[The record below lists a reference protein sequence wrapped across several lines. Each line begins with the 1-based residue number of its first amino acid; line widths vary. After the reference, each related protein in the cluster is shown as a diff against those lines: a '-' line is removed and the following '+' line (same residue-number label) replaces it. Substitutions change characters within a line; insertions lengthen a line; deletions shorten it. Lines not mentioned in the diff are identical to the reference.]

1 MAYIGL
7 KHPVFAPIAT
17 EPAGSLP
24 TYGAGLIVGKAIAA
38 NVSIELSDA
47 KLAADDV
54 IAEVDNSFI
63 SGTITAGIDDLS
75 DEAQVA
81 WLGSRAAALGGK
93 STIRSA
99 STYEAPMG
107 GFGYYRVRKK
117 NGVRSFRAYWY
128 FKTKWGIPSED
139 AATKPDG
146 SIEWQTPEIEGI
158 IMPAG
163 DTDSSWRD
171 AVTFD
176 NEADAIAWLNGL
188 AGIPVSASGGLT
200 GLSLTG
206 AGGTLSPAFD
216 AGVRYYTFDGVTAAS
231 VTVTPTAADHTIK
244 LYVDGVYVQD
254 IESGKASEAITMA
267 AGSKKLTLVAQ
278 EANKSSQTTEIIVV
292 KTA

>member
-17 EPAGSLP
+17 EPEGSLP
-24 TYGAGLIVGKAIAA
+24 TYGAGLVVGKAIAA
-38 NVSIELSDA
+38 NVAIELSDA
-47 KLAADDV
+47 KLAADDL

-63 SGTITAGIDDLS
+63 SGKITTGIDDLS

-81 WLGSRAAALGGK
+81 WLGNRAAALGGK

-99 STYEAPMG
+99 STYEAPLG

-117 NGVRSFRAYWY
+117 NGVRSYRAYWY

-146 SIEWQTPEIEGI
+146 SIEWQTPEVEGI
-158 IMPAG
+158 IMTTQ
-163 DTDSSWRD
+163 DTDGSWRD

-176 NEADAIAWLNGL
+176 NEADAIAWLNAL
-188 AGIPVSASGGLT
+188 AGIPVDASDGLS
-200 GLSLTG
+200 GLSLAG
-206 AGGTLSPAFD
+206 EGGTLSPGFGA
-216 AGVRYYTFDGVTAAS
+216 AIRYYTFDGVTAAS
-231 VTVTPTAADHTIK
+231 VTVTATAADHTIQ

-254 IESGKASEAITMA
+254 LESGEASDAIA
-267 AGSKKLTLVAQ
+267 LAVGSKKLTIVAQ

>member
-7 KHPVFAPIAT
+7 KYPVFAPIAT
-17 EPAGSLP
+17 EPANSLP
-24 TYGAGLIVGKAIAA
+24 TYGAGLVVGKAIAA

-47 KLAADDV
+47 KLAADDT

-63 SGTITAGIDDLS
+63 SGTITTGIDDLS

-81 WLGSRAAALGGK
+81 WLGSRAATLGGK
-93 STIRSA
+93 ATIRSA

-107 GFGYYRVRKK
+107 GLGYYRVRKK

-146 SIEWQTPEIEGI
+146 SIEWQTPEIEGL

-163 DTDSSWRD
+163 DTDNSWRD

-188 AGIPVSASGGLT
+188 AGIPVEASGGLT
-200 GLSLTG
+200 GLALVG
-206 AGGTLSPAFD
+206 EGGTLSPGFGA
-216 AGVRYYTFDGVTAAS
+216 AVRYYTFDGVTAAS

-244 LYVDGVYVQD
+244 LYVDGVYAQD
-254 IESGKASEAITMA
+254 IESGEASDAIVLA
-267 AGSKKLTLVAQ
+267 VGSKKLTIVAQ

-292 KTA
+292 KTT